1 MATSNT
7 APVPAK
13 SDAPAKSGAL
23 HGNLL
28 ILGATLFFGVN
39 IPVVKFLNLEWLTSN
54 DITLFRL
61 GGGCILFWLA
71 SLLTRGDN
79 RIARADFPRI
89 LAGGGL
95 GLFAFIFLFNL
106 SLRYANPIDV
116 SIIMTLPP
124 VFVIL
129 INVLF
134 RRARPSL
141 LELGGII
148 LAFAGAVIVIMA
160 RHTDMHASDA
170 LLGNLLALASALCY
184 AIYLVVLEGPT
195 HRYRPVSLL
204 RWVFLAAFIPAIFL
218 IGAFP
223 HAPLFHAE
231 GQTLTPWLMIAF
243 VVVCP
248 TFLAYLM
255 VNPAIKLIG
264 SVLVSIYQYL
274 VPVIAT
280 IASVLMG
287 LATLRLPQILAMAAI
302 IAGMLLTN
310 LAKHRRQKILGQS
323 ASIK

>member
-1 MATSNT
+1 
-7 APVPAK
+7 
-13 SDAPAKSGAL
+13 
-23 HGNLL
+23 
-28 ILGATLFFGVN
+28 
-39 IPVVKFLNLEWLTSN
+39 
-54 DITLFRL
+54 
-61 GGGCILFWLA
+61 
-71 SLLTRGDN
+71 
-79 RIARADFPRI
+79 
-89 LAGGGL
+89 
-95 GLFAFIFLFNL
+95 
-106 SLRYANPIDV
+106 
-116 SIIMTLPP
+116 
-124 VFVIL
+124 
-129 INVLF
+129 
-134 RRARPSL
+134 
-141 LELGGII
+141 
-148 LAFAGAVIVIMA
+148 MA

>member
-13 SDAPAKSGAL
+13 SAAPAKSGAL
-23 HGNLL
+23 RGNLL
-28 ILGATLFFGVN
+28 ILGATIFFGVN
-39 IPVVKFLNLEWLTSN
+39 IPVVKFLNPEWLTSN

-134 RRARPSL
+134 RHARPSW
-141 LELGGII
+141 LELVGII

-170 LLGNLLALASALCY
+170 LLGNLLALASALC
-184 AIYLVVLEGPT
+184 
-195 HRYRPVSLL
+195 
-204 RWVFLAAFIPAIFL
+204 
-218 IGAFP
+218 
-223 HAPLFHAE
+223 
-231 GQTLTPWLMIAF
+231 
-243 VVVCP
+243 
-248 TFLAYLM
+248 
-255 VNPAIKLIG
+255 
-264 SVLVSIYQYL
+264 
-274 VPVIAT
+274 
-280 IASVLMG
+280 
-287 LATLRLPQILAMAAI
+287 
-302 IAGMLLTN
+302 
-310 LAKHRRQKILGQS
+310 
-323 ASIK
+323 